1 MRLSSVLALGAALA
15 LAAFTP
21 APRVATVALSNE
33 SSTTIAFVY
42 ASTCDEDT
50 WGDDLLPS
58 DILEPAS
65 SATITVSAGCWDFK
79 AVTTEGQEMEHFG
92 IVLDD
97 GDEIA
102 WTVTD

>member
-1 MRLSSVLALGAALA
+1 MRLFSALGLSAVLA

-21 APRVATVALSNE
+21 APRTASVVLSNE

-42 ASTCDEDT
+42 ASACDEDT

-92 IVLDD
+92 ITLDD
-97 GDEIA
+97 GDEID